1 MILASE
7 EVMNNNDLRGII
19 WEYLK
24 KDSRVRC
31 ITCRNLYREE
41 KMLRYPYKD
50 AKFWIDQCKMCAWT
64 ANTRDILGK

>member
-7 EVMNNNDLRGII
+7 EVMNNDDLRRVI
-19 WEYLK
+19 WKYLK

-31 ITCRNLYREE
+31 ITCKNLYKQE

-50 AKFWIDQCKMCAWT
+50 AKFLIDQCMICAWT

>member
-1 MILASE
+1 MLASE
-7 EVMNNNDLRGII
+7 EVMNNDDLRRII

-24 KDSRVRC
+24 RDSRMRC
-31 ITCRNLYREE
+31 ITCKKMFFQE